1 MQESVFRG
9 TWEII
14 KQKNFDKVQVMSCV
28 CPVGQLRKKKL
39 ESLILRVPVCRV
51 SHLLF
56 NQMYKSH
63 LTSTLLYD
71 MAESTSGQ
79 DEANPVLWLATQGG
93 RLEFPIL
100 VPEEKVLFM
109 TI

>member
-1 MQESVFRG
+1 
-9 TWEII
+9 
-14 KQKNFDKVQVMSCV
+14 
-28 CPVGQLRKKKL
+28 
-39 ESLILRVPVCRV
+39 
-51 SHLLF
+51 
-56 NQMYKSH
+56 
-63 LTSTLLYD
+63 